1 MTSEN
6 VCSGHAARDSV
17 PVMSTAF
24 VALANRGELGP
35 SLWCIGST
43 SFSSEETA
51 MHRRRLRALVL
62 LPAVLAATVLAAA
75 PPAAAGGGCHRPA
88 TEGRGTTLAL
98 TELCFSPNV
107 LRVAPGTEV
116 TIVNRDALTHPLGR
130 PGGEWAWEGNVG
142 DRVTVR
148 LDRDGIYPFFCY
160 AHPGMVGV
168 VVAGDGRGVGT
179 GVVEVADPE
188 PVPAEAAEVAARPAP
203 AGRDAARFPLA
214 WLVALA
220 ALVGAAAGTRLRSRG
235 PAA

>member
-1 MTSEN
+1 
-6 VCSGHAARDSV
+6 
-17 PVMSTAF
+17 
-24 VALANRGELGP
+24 
-35 SLWCIGST
+35 
-43 SFSSEETA
+43 
-51 MHRRRLRALVL
+51 MHRRRLRVLVL

-116 TIVNRDALTHPLGR
+116 TILNRDALPHPLGR

-179 GVVEVADPE
+179 GVVEVADSQPA
-188 PVPAEAAEVAARPAP
+188 PAEAAAP
-203 AGRDAARFPLA
+203 AGREAGTFPVA
-214 WLVALA
+214 WLVLVALA
-220 ALVGAAAGTRLRSRG
+220 ALVGAAAGTRLVARHPRR
-235 PAA
+235 